1 MPLAGSGEEEE
12 GGDDTNNDN
21 DEKGFPLFWVLT

>member
-1 MPLAGSGEEEE
+1 MRIMPLAGSGEEEE

-21 DEKGFPLFWVLT
+21 DEKGFPLF